1 MSKRVW
7 VCLLGMSLLSGCG
20 VEDLSIGEKIER
32 ARLLSDRDRIDE
44 SLQILKEVT
53 VREPKNANAF
63 YLTGV
68 TLEKR
73 QSLELAKAAYDDC
86 LKIEPSNSDALNNR
100 GVIHAKLGDSD
111 AALQDL
117 LKATSLNAED
127 ALAWSN
133 LALAQHDQG
142 LNQDAI
148 TSYQRAIALR
158 NDSRF
163 LFQLGNVYLDLAN
176 WDEAETAFTKS
187 IEADNQ
193 NANAILNRVTVY
205 IEKKKFDLARQDLE
219 RVKSLDHDL
228 VLRSSIEERSRILAQ
243 KESPNKE
250 RKLVAQWLESKG
262 WKIESAESESSPLSV
277 SRLSDSSSASLVLMR
292 MDESGQAVCN
302 ASDAEAALK
311 SPSPILLMVIDP
323 RLFVTAETEAS
334 KNPLWLVDAN
344 FDWKP
349 NAADFA
355 PRTITYRSASRQP
368 LEAPLPPK

>member
-1 MSKRVW
+1 M
-7 VCLLGMSLLSGCG
+7 LSGCG
-20 VEDLSIGEKIER
+20 AEDLSIGEKIER

-111 AALQDL
+111 SALQDL

-142 LNQDAI
+142 LNQDAV

-187 IEADNQ
+187 IDADNQ
-193 NANAILNRVTVY
+193 NANAILNRV
-205 IEKKKFDLARQDLE
+205 
-219 RVKSLDHDL
+219 
-228 VLRSSIEERSRILAQ
+228 
-243 KESPNKE
+243 
-250 RKLVAQWLESKG
+250 
-262 WKIESAESESSPLSV
+262 
-277 SRLSDSSSASLVLMR
+277 
-292 MDESGQAVCN
+292 
-302 ASDAEAALK
+302 
-311 SPSPILLMVIDP
+311 
-323 RLFVTAETEAS
+323 
-334 KNPLWLVDAN
+334 
-344 FDWKP
+344 
-349 NAADFA
+349 
-355 PRTITYRSASRQP
+355 
-368 LEAPLPPK
+368 

>member
-1 MSKRVW
+1 MGKKVF
-7 VCLLGMSLLSGCG
+7 VYLLGISLLTGCG
-20 VEDLSIGEKIER
+20 AEDLSIGEKIER

-86 LKIEPSNSDALNNR
+86 LEIEPSNSDALNNR

-111 AALQDL
+111 AALKDL
-117 LKATSLNAED
+117 LQATSLNAED

-148 TSYQRAIALR
+148 SSYQRAIAIR

-176 WDEAETAFTKS
+176 WDEAESAYSKA

-228 VLRSSIEERSRILAQ
+228 VLRSSIEERSKILSQ
-243 KESPNKE
+243 KESPTKE
-250 RKLVAQWLESKG
+250 RALVTQWLESQG
-262 WKIESAESESSPLSV
+262 WKLDATESESSLLSV
-277 SRLSDSSSASLVLMR
+277 SRLSDSSTASLVLMR

-302 ASDAEAALK
+302 ASDAEAATK
-311 SPSPILLMVIDP
+311 SLSPVLLMVIDP
-323 RLFVTAETEAS
+323 RLFVTAEPEAS
-334 KNPLWLVDAN
+334 KAPLWLVDAN

-349 NAADFA
+349 NASDFA
-355 PRTITYRSASRQP
+355 PKTVSYQSASRQP